1 MSYLSC
7 RGNSQKEDRVI
18 AFRDITKE
26 FYNGEVLVTYLDK
39 AHRYYVQ
46 EKQPDGS
53 WGKKTLVKG
62 VTTIKDGT
70 LEKKG
75 LMTWPMGLA
84 LTELFGF
91 YNFKNENKETMLGFS
106 NKNGGGSL
114 WDGDNLHAY
123 SKEHLLPIVKSAS
136 EAWQRRK
143 QQGADIGSIVHD
155 AIEQYITG
163 TPFEITIERYRG
175 DLKFDT
181 PEEEKDWLEKAAG
194 EIVQANAALSQFIQ
208 WWDQNKPELL
218 RAEDLVYSRKNQFCG
233 TYDAYLNIAGRRVRA
248 DWKTSNAS
256 SSSQAAAPQGVYYD
270 FFVQL
275 GGYEAAAQEMGEE
288 PSDDLL
294 VVSAR
299 KDGGFNIMFASD
311 LGLTVQDCVDWWN
324 AVCIAHKYMSS
335 TKSALLKG
343 GV

>member
-1 MSYLSC
+1 M
-7 RGNSQKEDRVI
+7 
-18 AFRDITKE
+18 AFKDITKE

-46 EKQPDGS
+46 DKQPDGS

-84 LTELFGF
+84 LSELFGF
-91 YNFKNENKETMLGFS
+91 YNFKNEEGEKMLGFS
-106 NKNGGGSL
+106 QKNGGGTL
-114 WDGDNLHAY
+114 WDGDNLHAF
-123 SKEHLLPIVKSAS
+123 SKEHVLPLVKSAS
-136 EAWQRRK
+136 EAWMRK
-143 QQGADIGSIVHD
+143 KKQGADIGSIVHD

-163 TPFEITIERYRG
+163 TPFEITLERYKEG
-175 DLKFDT
+175 QEFET
-181 PEEEKDWLEKAAG
+181 PEDEAVWDKTAAG
-194 EIVQANAALSQFIQ
+194 EVAMANLAFEQFKK
-208 WWDQNKPELL
+208 WWEANKPEIIGTEELI
-218 RAEDLVYSRKNQFCG
+218 YSRKNGFCG
-233 TYDAYLNIAGRRVRA
+233 TYDLHALIAGRRVRA
-248 DWKTSNAS
+248 DYKTSNAS
-256 SSSQAAAPQGVYYD
+256 SSREAAAPQGVYYD

-275 GGYEAAAQEMGEE
+275 GGYEAAAQEMGEK

-299 KDGGFNIMFASD
+299 KDGSFDTIFASD
-311 LGLTVQDCVDWWN
+311 VGLTVQDCVDWWN
-324 AVCIAHKYMSS
+324 SVCVAYKLMSS

-343 GV
+343 GI